1 VTLAALLCSFAV
13 CFGCSHGA
21 PAHRAFPGGEPAP
34 PAQPARGPYEGELVV
49 AEVEQLERRAHEE
62 WLDDGSVWVSNV
74 VAFGIVAPKRFDTM
88 LFAHVLGH
96 PRIDGRPLLLG
107 DQVTFILPVNWRNR
121 DLSLEELEEL
131 DFAETE

>member
-1 VTLAALLCSFAV
+1 
-13 CFGCSHGA
+13 
-21 PAHRAFPGGEPAP
+21 
-34 PAQPARGPYEGELVV
+34 
-49 AEVEQLERRAHEE
+49 
-62 WLDDGSVWVSNV
+62 VSNL